1 MVNMQ
6 TPRSPLQRPAH
17 GNQITVLSIDGG
29 GIRGIIPGTILAFLE
44 SELQKLDGADAR
56 LADYFDVI
64 SGTSTGGL
72 VTAMLAAPNK
82 QNRPLFAAKDINEF
96 YLENCPKIFPQDS
109 SPFSSVANLVNTL
122 RGPKY
127 DGNFLHS
134 IVKEKLGDTRLHQ
147 TLTNIVIP
155 TFDIKRL
162 QPTIFSSY
170 KVKNNPSTDALLS
183 DICIGTS
190 AAPTYLPAHYFET
203 KDPSGK
209 VREFNL
215 IDGGVA
221 ANNPTLV
228 AISEVSKAINRESPD
243 FFRINAM
250 EYGRF
255 LVLSLGTGTAK
266 SEGKYDA
273 DEAAKWGILGWLTS
287 DNSTPLVDVF
297 TQASADMVDFHIST
311 VFQAL
316 NSEENYLRIQ
326 DDTLTGT
333 LSSVD
338 VATKEN
344 LENLVKVGEELLKK
358 PVSRVNLATGVFEP
372 VNKMTN
378 EEALRKYK

>member
-170 KVKNNPSTDALLS
+170 KL
-183 DICIGTS
+183 
-190 AAPTYLPAHYFET
+190 APTYLPAHYFET

-273 DEAAKWGILGWLTS
+273 DEAAKWGILR
-287 DNSTPLVDVF
+287 
-297 TQASADMVDFHIST
+297 MVD
-311 VFQAL
+311 
-316 NSEENYLRIQ
+316 
-326 DDTLTGT
+326 
-333 LSSVD
+333 
-338 VATKEN
+338 
-344 LENLVKVGEELLKK
+344 
-358 PVSRVNLATGVFEP
+358 
-372 VNKMTN
+372 
-378 EEALRKYK
+378 